1 MYWISRFF
9 YLFWDK
15 ESVTLSDFQ
24 DVLLDS
30 TFFMNLL
37 QEKVIDAPL
46 LLHYSNKTHSVDLD
60 FLNTSKKELYQIEI
74 DENIHYISLHIK
86 HNYSNDII
94 QNHRDLTIVKNS
106 NWHLS
111 IHRNRLYNDFLRQ
124 FLCIECQNQI
134 SNKKIK
140 KWNQFCSRSCCW
152 KFMYRRYLGDYDSK
166 N

>member
-37 QEKVIDAPL
+37 QEKVIDSPL
-46 LLHYSNKTHSVDLD
+46 LLHDSNKTHSIDLD
-60 FLNTSKKELYQIEI
+60 FLNTSKKELYQIET
-74 DENIHYISLHIK
+74 DKNIHSISLYIK
-86 HNYSNDII
+86 YNYSNDII
-94 QNHRDLTIVKNS
+94 RDTRDLTIVKINE
-106 NWHLS
+106 HLS
-111 IHRNRLYNDFLRQ
+111 IHKNRFYNDFLRQ
-124 FLCIECQNQI
+124 FLCIECKSWI
-134 SNKKIK
+134 SIDKIK

-152 KFMYRRYLGDYDSK
+152 KFMYKRYLSDNWY
-166 N
+166 